1 MVILLAILMRIA
13 YTSPRLGRLICCRPL
28 PNLIIIAVLRGRLE
42 DVMTSRTIDMEAL
55 HQQIKSH
62 PRSNEMG
69 MIASHRG
76 LVRATSR
83 SGSPVKGLSI
93 RFDRTIVNSI
103 VDEIKGRPGIIEVVV
118 DFNEGD
124 LAVGDD
130 VMVVLVAGDIREN
143 VFPALI
149 DAINLLKAKAASKEE
164 QIPIE

>member
-1 MVILLAILMRIA
+1 V
-13 YTSPRLGRLICCRPL
+13 TSC
-28 PNLIIIAVLRGRLE
+28 
-42 DVMTSRTIDMEAL
+42 TIDIEAL

-62 PRSNEMG
+62 PRSSEMG

-83 SGSPVKGLSI
+83 NGRRVRGLSI

-103 VDEIKGRPGIIEVVV
+103 ISEIKGRPGIIEVVV

-143 VFPALI
+143 VFPSLV
-149 DAINLLKAKAASKEE
+149 DAVNLLKAKAAIKEE
-164 QIPIE
+164 QISL

>member
-1 MVILLAILMRIA
+1 MYCFEFRICLLK
-13 YTSPRLGRLICCRPL
+13 
-28 PNLIIIAVLRGRLE
+28 E
-42 DVMTSRTIDMEAL
+42 DAMTSRTIDMETL
-55 HQQIKSH
+55 HQQLKRH

-83 SGSPVKGLSI
+83 GGNPVRGLSI

-103 VDEIKGRPGIIEVVV
+103 ISEIKGRPGIIEVVV
-118 DFNEGD
+118 DYNEGD

-143 VFPALI
+143 VFPGLV
-149 DAINLLKAKAASKEE
+149 DAVNLLKAKAALKEE
-164 QIPIE
+164 QIPQ